1 MKGYVTNRARPEGSI
16 AEAYIVKEC
25 ITFCSMYLDEI
36 ETVFDRPE
44 RNADR
49 GERGPGMAVFTD
61 PAHPF
66 SLVSRNAKISQEF
79 CDSVHWF
86 LLFNSP
92 EVDVYFQ

>member
-1 MKGYVTNRARPEGSI
+1 MKGYVTNRAHPEGSI

-25 ITFCSMYLDEI
+25 ITFCSMYLDEV

-44 RNADR
+44 RNADH
-49 GERGPGMAVFTD
+49 GERGLGMVVFTE
-61 PAHPF
+61 PARPF
-66 SLVSRNAKISQEF
+66 GLVSRNANISQEF
-79 CDSVHWF
+79 RDSVHWF